1 MTDRRTGQ
9 EQWWVTE
16 DWIENTQISRDLCIS
31 ELRSRV
37 EDLEIANRRL
47 RIEVLRLSNAV
58 ARQLPDRDK
67 FFLDLLP
74 DHENENQ

>member
-1 MTDRRTGQ
+1 MTDHRTGE

-58 ARQLPDRDK
+58 AGQLPDRDK